1 MHRSMQLTAAAV
13 AFIAVLLIGSTA
25 IAQTP
30 LKVGVFDSQRIT
42 TETIEG
48 QKIQADLSAASEDKQ
63 QELTSMEKEI
73 TDLQQRLEQQ
83 QLSLSVDRRTA
94 MEIDIQR
101 RILALNNA
109 KDLATRELKLE
120 VAAAEAKFNEKL
132 RLVVEQFGKSE
143 EFDLLLEY
151 TVVAWSTPANDV
163 TTAII
168 DLFNQM
174 FPAETE

>member
-1 MHRSMQLTAAAV
+1 MHRSMNLTAVLV
-13 AFIAVLLIGSTA
+13 AIIALFLIGSTA
-25 IAQTP
+25 NAQEP

-48 QKIQADLSAASEDKQ
+48 QKIQADLSAASAAKQ
-63 QELTSMEKEI
+63 KQLAAMEQEIS
-73 TDLQQRLEQQ
+73 DLQQRLEQQ

-94 MEIDIQR
+94 LEIDIQR

-109 KDLATRELKLE
+109 KDLATRELQLE
-120 VAAAEAKFNEKL
+120 IAAAEAKFNEKL
-132 RLVVEQFGKSE
+132 RLAVEQFGKSE

-151 TVVAWSTPANDV
+151 GVVAWSSPANDV
-163 TTAII
+163 TTALV

>member
-1 MHRSMQLTAAAV
+1 MKSTAALV
-13 AFIAVLLIGSTA
+13 AIIAAFMIASTA
-25 IAQTP
+25 NAQQP
-30 LKVGVFDSQRIT
+30 LKVGIFDSQRIT
-42 TETIEG
+42 AETVEG
-48 QKIQADLSAASEDKQ
+48 QKIQEELSAASEAKRQ
-63 QELTSMEKEI
+63 QLATMEKEI
-73 TDLQQRLEQQ
+73 NDLQQRLEQQ

-94 MEIDIQR
+94 LEIDIQR

-109 KDLATRELKLE
+109 KDLASRELQLE
-120 VAAAEAKFNEKL
+120 VAAAEAKFNDKL
-132 RLVVEQFGKSE
+132 RLVVAQFGKSE

-151 TVVAWSTPANDV
+151 TVVAWSSPSHDV

>member
-1 MHRSMQLTAAAV
+1 MKLTAALV
-13 AFIAVLLIGSTA
+13 AIIAVFLIGSTA
-25 IAQTP
+25 NAQQP
-30 LKVGVFDSQRIT
+30 LKVGIFDSQRIT
-42 TETIEG
+42 AETLEG
-48 QKIQADLSAASEDKQ
+48 QKIQADLSAVSEAKQ
-63 QELTSMEKEI
+63 QQLSTMEKEI
-73 TDLQQRLEQQ
+73 SDLQQRLEQQ

-94 MEIDIQR
+94 LEIDIQR

-109 KDLATRELKLE
+109 KDLATRELQLE

-132 RLVVEQFGKSE
+132 RLVVGQFGKSE

-151 TVVAWSTPANDV
+151 TVVAWASPASDV